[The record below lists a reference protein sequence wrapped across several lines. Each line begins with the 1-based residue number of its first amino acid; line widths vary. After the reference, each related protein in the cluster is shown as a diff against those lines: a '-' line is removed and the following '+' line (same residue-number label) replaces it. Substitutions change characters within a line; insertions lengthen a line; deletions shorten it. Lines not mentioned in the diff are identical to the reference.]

1 MFRGRYENNVD
12 PKGRISIPVRFR
24 EILLQKYDDHRVFV
38 TNFDKCLLLFPYS
51 EWIEM
56 EDKASQLSIF
66 NKHHRAFTRFFF
78 SSAAECSLDSQGRI
92 LIPQA
97 LRKYAGLERE
107 VVLLGSLKKIEI
119 WDKKRW
125 DEEMESL
132 SNNMDAI
139 SETISQLGL

>member
-38 TNFDKCLLLFPYS
+38 TNFDNCLLLFPYS
-51 EWIEM
+51 EWIEL
-56 EDKASQLSIF
+56 EDKASQISIF
-66 NKHHRAFTRFFF
+66 NKHNRAFIRFFF
-78 SSAAECSLDSQGRI
+78 SSAAECSLDTQGRI
-92 LIPQA
+92 LIPQP

-125 DEEMESL
+125 DEEMENL